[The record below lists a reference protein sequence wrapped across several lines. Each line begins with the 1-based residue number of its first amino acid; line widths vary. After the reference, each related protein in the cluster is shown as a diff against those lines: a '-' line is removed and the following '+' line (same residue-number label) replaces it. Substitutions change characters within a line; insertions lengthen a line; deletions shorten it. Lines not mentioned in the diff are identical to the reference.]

1 MNDADQ
7 IIVALQ
13 DGRVFEALLV
23 GSDFLPIWRYLK
35 LMPLAVYLP
44 FRSMHVAYRT
54 LATWY
59 WRSVTRS
66 SNLGQTITQGI
77 ISATGRIGLNP
88 TGRQNFLQTDASIN
102 HGNSGGALVNSLGEL
117 MGINTLS
124 FDKSNDGE
132 TPEGIGFAIPFQLA
146 TKIMD
151 KLIRDGRVIRGY
163 IGIGGR
169 EIAPLHAQGGGIDQL
184 QGIVVNEVS
193 PDGPAA
199 NAGIQVNDLII
210 SVDNKP
216 AISALETMDQVAEI
230 RPGSV
235 IPVVVMRDDKQL
247 TLQVTIQEYPATN
260 LVECSKQ
267 KTGVCAPVFYY
278 SLINYLLTNSSP
290 RATILQRIQHTFQCA
305 LFKCAQ
311 GTDRFTLFHAV
322 FTQQQRLREETCVL
336 TVAFNIGTFDNACPP
351 CSARTRD
358 RPKRAAAWPI
368 DRVADPP
375 PAFASTTSV
384 PAFWIRLVRSAT
396 SCSVKLTPGTCDS
409 SGRMVTPE

>member
-1 MNDADQ
+1 MSKELVVCCHRFLFNDYPIMYVKLLRSIAIGVVVGGLIIAAMPSLRQNNPLTAHQFDSADETPVSYNQAVRRAAPAVVNVYNRSLNSSTHDRLEIRTLGSGVIMDQRGYIITNKHVINDADQ

-23 GSDFLPIWRYLK
+23 GSDSLTD
-35 LMPLAVYLP
+35 LAVLKVNANSGLP
-44 FRSMHVAYRT
+44 VIPINAKRIPHIGDVV
-54 LATWY
+54 LAIGNPY
-59 WRSVTRS
+59 
-66 SNLGQTITQGI
+66 NLGQTITQGI

-169 EIAPLHAQGGGIDQL
+169 EIAPLHAQGGGIDPI

-199 NAGIQVNDLII
+199 RAGIQVNDVIT
-210 SVDNKP
+210 SVNGKP
-216 AISALETMDQVAEI
+216 AVSALETMDQVAEI
-230 RPGSV
+230 RPGSE
-235 IPVVVMRDDKQL
+235 IPVEVMRDDKKL
-247 TLQVTIQEYPATN
+247 TLKVTIEEYPATN
-260 LVECSKQ
+260 
-267 KTGVCAPVFYY
+267 
-278 SLINYLLTNSSP
+278 
-290 RATILQRIQHTFQCA
+290 
-305 LFKCAQ
+305 
-311 GTDRFTLFHAV
+311 
-322 FTQQQRLREETCVL
+322 
-336 TVAFNIGTFDNACPP
+336 
-351 CSARTRD
+351 
-358 RPKRAAAWPI
+358 
-368 DRVADPP
+368 
-375 PAFASTTSV
+375 
-384 PAFWIRLVRSAT
+384 
-396 SCSVKLTPGTCDS
+396 
-409 SGRMVTPE
+409 